1 MSGIGDA
8 LLAALGA
15 DLVLVGEAVPAR
27 NRTDWSGLPPGRPAA
42 LVRPR
47 TVEDVSATLAACARL
62 GAAVVPQGGL
72 TGLTGGAQPG
82 DGEVAL
88 SLERMSGVEEVDTAA
103 ATLTALAGTPL
114 EVVQQASAAAGFAC
128 GIDLGARGSCTI
140 GGNVATNAGG
150 NTVIRYGMTRASVRG
165 LEVVLAD
172 GRIVRSLNKM
182 QKNNAGY
189 DWTQLFIGSEG
200 TLGVVTRVVL
210 ALFPAPGER
219 TTVLVAVPDFAA
231 ALQLL
236 RRVEAAVPGA
246 LLAFEAMWPDYL
258 SFAAAVGR
266 PAPLDWQ
273 RGLLVLLEAGTG
285 GGPAAEHLA
294 GTLEAAMGDGLVED
308 AVIARSERERER
320 LWAIREAPAEY
331 RRYFSGVTGF
341 DVSLPLGVM
350 AEAVAALDRG
360 IKRHFA
366 EAMTLFY
373 GHVADS
379 NLHLVVH
386 VPDAAPQPSHALDE
400 IVYPIVAG
408 LGGTVSAEHGIGR
421 LKRPY
426 LALSR
431 SPDELALMRTM
442 KAALDPHGILNPGKV
457 L

>member
-88 SLERMSGVEEVDTAA
+88 SLERMSGVEEV
-103 ATLTALAGTPL
+103 
-114 EVVQQASAAAGFAC
+114 VQQASAAAGLAG

-172 GRIVRSLNKM
+172 GRIVHSLNKM

-273 RGLLVLLEAGTG
+273 RGLLILLEAGTG

-408 LGGTVSAEHGIGR
+408 LGGIGR

-442 KAALDPHGILNPGKV
+442 KAALDPRGILNPGKV